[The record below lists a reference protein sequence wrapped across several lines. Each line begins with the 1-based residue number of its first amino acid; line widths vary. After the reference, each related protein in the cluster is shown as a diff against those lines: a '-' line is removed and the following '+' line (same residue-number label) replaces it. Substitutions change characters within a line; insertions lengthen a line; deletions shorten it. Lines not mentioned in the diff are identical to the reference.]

1 MLLKLTVKTLQQ
13 KQFQID
19 VDPNSKVSDIKQKIE
34 ETQGHAVNLQKL
46 IFSGKILLDD
56 QSLASYNIVSE
67 KDFLVLMVSKPKPST
82 SSIAGPSSVTASTP
96 SPAPSTTPAPAP
108 AADIVATASTA
119 PPTSAAP
126 APAPVS
132 APVSSPAVPAAAETG
147 STTYDPTGVATGQIY
162 ESAVQNMMEMGF
174 DRAQVQRAMR
184 ASFNNPER
192 AVEYLMTGIPG
203 GLGIEQQPAVSA
215 APPPQRS
222 PATVPTQQIGNIQNL
237 FSAASQQAPAQ
248 QQPQQASGP
257 ASDLSF
263 LQSQPQFQQLRQ
275 LVQANPALLQHLLQQ
290 LGQSNPDLLQ
300 LINAN
305 QQAFLRLLNDDGE
318 PEGEGGAPPGAQYIQ
333 VTQEEKAAI
342 DRLEALGFDRA
353 LVIEAYFA
361 CEKNEEIAANYL
373 FEHGN
378 EEEWQ

>member
-1 MLLKLTVKTLQQ
+1 
-13 KQFQID
+13 
-19 VDPNSKVSDIKQKIE
+19 
-34 ETQGHAVNLQKL
+34 
-46 IFSGKILLDD
+46 
-56 QSLASYNIVSE
+56 
-67 KDFLVLMVSKPKPST
+67 
-82 SSIAGPSSVTASTP
+82 
-96 SPAPSTTPAPAP
+96 
-108 AADIVATASTA
+108 
-119 PPTSAAP
+119 
-126 APAPVS
+126 
-132 APVSSPAVPAAAETG
+132 
-147 STTYDPTGVATGQIY
+147 
-162 ESAVQNMMEMGF
+162 MMEMGF

-215 APPPQRS
+215 APLPQRS
-222 PATVPTQQIGNIQNL
+222 PAAAPVAQQTGNTQNL
-237 FSAASQQAPAQ
+237 FTAANQQAAAQQQSQQAG
-248 QQPQQASGP
+248 GP

-263 LQSQPQFQQLRQ
+263 LQNQPQFQQLRQ

-305 QQAFLRLLNDDGE
+305 QQAFLRLLNDGNED
-318 PEGEGGAPPGAQYIQ
+318 EGEAGAPPGAQYIQ

-353 LVIEAYFA
+353 LVIEAYLA
-361 CEKNEEIAANYL
+361 CDKNEEIAANYL